1 VTLRDVATSLLN
13 TGGTKKMK
21 SLMILGALIGFSI
34 GLLFGLADHG
44 LWPAALWRASAAALI
59 AGVMLRWWGRVWVK
73 SLRDAAEQRA
83 AAETANESSKS

>member
-1 VTLRDVATSLLN
+1 
-13 TGGTKKMK
+13 MK

-44 LWPAALWRASAAALI
+44 QWPSALWRASAAALI

-73 SLRDAAEQRA
+73 SLREAAERRIEPDPSIA
-83 AAETANESSKS
+83 RSGES